1 MFIIESK
8 MMMKVVSHPGHMEK
22 HINWRG
28 GGGRRAFKLCAGVA
42 LQS

>member
-8 MMMKVVSHPGHMEK
+8 MMMKVLSHPGHMEK

-28 GGGRRAFKLCAGVA
+28 GLQAFKLCAGVS